1 MPTAENMAPTMTTTG
16 GTSSMPSHVP
26 TGQKAMRM
34 HSDVATDSSSWRASS
49 APAWRHIR
57 P

>member
-1 MPTAENMAPTMTTTG
+1 MPMLANMQPMITTTG
-16 GTSSMPSHVP
+16 GTSTMCREFPMGH
-26 TGQKAMRM
+26 KAI
-34 HSDVATDSSSWRASS
+34 STQSVVAAERRSWRASS